1 MLAEGGNI
9 EAAGRVLVGENGPE
23 FLDLPRGAKVSP
35 LDSNIDYNA
44 LADAIISAIKTGG
57 FEGLQIVAP
66 VYIGNDLIDTV
77 VTDAITRQAYLSGGR
92 A

>member
-9 EAAGRVLVGENGPE
+9 EAAGRVLVGEQGPE
-23 FLDLPRGAKVSP
+23 FLDLPKGAKVTP
-35 LDSNIDYNA
+35 LDNEGIDYNR
-44 LADAIISAIKTGG
+44 LANAIVDAIKSG
-57 FEGLQIVAP
+57 GLQVVAP

-77 VTDAITRQAYLSGGR
+77 VTDAITRQSYLSGGR